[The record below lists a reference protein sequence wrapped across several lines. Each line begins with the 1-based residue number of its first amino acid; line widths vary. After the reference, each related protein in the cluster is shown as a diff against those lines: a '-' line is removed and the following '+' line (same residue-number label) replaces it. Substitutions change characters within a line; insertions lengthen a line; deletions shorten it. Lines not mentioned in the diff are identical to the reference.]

1 MRDPHWARREGS
13 DLAVESREQHEQEA
27 AAWLIRQDGGA
38 WTAQDAAEFDAWLA
52 ASAGHRVAYYRFK
65 GAWQEAGK
73 LGAVLGARPN
83 LLDEA
88 SPVDE
93 VLEAPAPSRRR
104 RRVPG
109 AALAAG
115 VACALSL
122 AVMAYLLLP
131 LPSNVY
137 STRIGVMETV
147 SLPDGS
153 RLTLN
158 TDSRLRVDLDQ
169 QERHVGLRQG
179 EAFFEVAKDPA
190 RPFVVEAGDKR
201 VIAVGTAFSVRR
213 SGDDVQVVVSEGRVR
228 VETRGGKTEE
238 LAAPLLKAG
247 MMARTQG
254 AAVLVQER
262 SPEQIAQTLS
272 WRNGQLVFRDTPM
285 AEAVAEFN
293 RYNERKLII
302 DDPAVG
308 QLRVGGI
315 FRATQLDAFVSLVQQ
330 GFPVQAQREADRIVL
345 TSRN

>member
-1 MRDPHWARREGS
+1 MCRWSCP
-13 DLAVESREQHEQEA
+13 
-27 AAWLIRQDGGA
+27 
-38 WTAQDAAEFDAWLA
+38 
-52 ASAGHRVAYYRFK
+52 K
-65 GAWQEAGK
+65 GA
-73 LGAVLGARPN
+73 
-83 LLDEA
+83 
-88 SPVDE
+88 
-93 VLEAPAPSRRR
+93 
-104 RRVPG
+104 
-109 AALAAG
+109 
-115 VACALSL
+115 C
-122 AVMAYLLLP
+122 
-131 LPSNVY
+131 
-137 STRIGVMETV
+137 V
-147 SLPDGS
+147 S
-153 RLTLN
+153 
-158 TDSRLRVDLDQ
+158 
-169 QERHVGLRQG
+169 
-179 EAFFEVAKDPA
+179 K
-190 RPFVVEAGDKR
+190 
-201 VIAVGTAFSVRR
+201 
-213 SGDDVQVVVSEGRVR
+213 
-228 VETRGGKTEE
+228 TRGGKTEE